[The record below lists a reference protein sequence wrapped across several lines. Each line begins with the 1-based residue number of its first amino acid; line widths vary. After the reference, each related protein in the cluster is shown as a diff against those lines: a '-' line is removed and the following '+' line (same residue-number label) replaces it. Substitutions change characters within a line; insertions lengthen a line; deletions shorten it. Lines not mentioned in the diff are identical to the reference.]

1 MRMDGGVSD
10 TYVRGIFAEA
20 NETTG
25 SQILCHPSI
34 QSAPGQQF
42 PGISRFHLQDSS
54 FEGFT
59 RGFSFD
65 AAQFNLQ
72 DIYLDDLFLDTAA
85 NGPSF
90 ETVVPPLASSIV
102 SNINISNTTVI
113 SASTACIIRG
123 GVIGVRVNNV
133 NCDGGTGGI
142 LPATCPPPTHQQ
154 RGFALLEVAG
164 SAAAPGSVSVTV
176 GSSAISPITVGPISI
191 MMGSTSSQIA
201 DLIGHAIYTSPLL
214 VAPGQCPT
222 LVPPQMFNNYVGG
235 VASTDYSIGPDLELY
250 AYNWSNNPTISVATT
265 GSGFT
270 VTHPNVSSTF
280 APADGIYVGA
290 PTGSTP
296 RSIAVTG
303 TSSERAQNGI
313 GLHLQG
319 GTTML
324 FNGNHLGGAAGQN
337 LVGVQVERLGV
348 SYQNVQI
355 RDNEA
360 DPVSWRLSVWR
371 RRTHPWPENAPVRTR
386 WNSDLRSSSS
396 LALGDAQRISPQ
408 NSKWDSRQ
416 SGIGL
421 SKPKLMPAPATMV

>member
-1 MRMDGGVSD
+1 LLLHTRTRSLPSNRIVWYGRPVEQQRRAPSARRPFSQSCILALGATSTNIFNINVSGGYDILQLGSLSSAINVNQYTYIRSINSFNGNHCFMRMDGGVSD

-222 LVPPQMFNNYVGG
+222 LVPPQM
-235 VASTDYSIGPDLELY
+235 SIITW
-250 AYNWSNNPTISVATT
+250 A
-265 GSGFT
+265 
-270 VTHPNVSSTF
+270 
-280 APADGIYVGA
+280 
-290 PTGSTP
+290 
-296 RSIAVTG
+296 
-303 TSSERAQNGI
+303 
-313 GLHLQG
+313 
-319 GTTML
+319 
-324 FNGNHLGGAAGQN
+324 
-337 LVGVQVERLGV
+337 
-348 SYQNVQI
+348 
-355 RDNEA
+355 
-360 DPVSWRLSVWR
+360 VWR
-371 RRTHPWPENAPVRTR
+371 APIIASGRT
-386 WNSDLRSSSS
+386 
-396 LALGDAQRISPQ
+396 
-408 NSKWDSRQ
+408 
-416 SGIGL
+416 
-421 SKPKLMPAPATMV
+421 